1 MVHCQLFNIEVT
13 KGEIKTKNNR
23 CRKIAKMLD
32 VKSTLTVIT
41 LDVCGLN
48 TNFKAEIG
56 KRI

>member
-1 MVHCQLFNIEVT
+1 
-13 KGEIKTKNNR
+13 
-23 CRKIAKMLD
+23 MLD